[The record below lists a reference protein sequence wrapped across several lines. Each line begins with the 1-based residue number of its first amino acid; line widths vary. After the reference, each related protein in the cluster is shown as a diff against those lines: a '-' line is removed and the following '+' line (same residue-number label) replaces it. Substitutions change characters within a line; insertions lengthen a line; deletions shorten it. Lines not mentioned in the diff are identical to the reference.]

1 MAFILD
7 PNAAT
12 SAAPSSERF
21 FSMSVT
27 RNAAATISPDAPRAN
42 SVRATMRVDD
52 IDGARP
58 RALPPA
64 RSNFHETRD
73 IEGAQPRPLHVE
85 KRNHPSLAL
94 TNHDIEGKSSP
105 SFLAT
110 LALLSPVPARS
121 VARPQTACCALPRY
135 TGLPHPWFDMS

>member
-58 RALPPA
+58 RSLPPA

-105 SFLAT
+105 SFLVT
-110 LALLSPVPARS
+110 RSALVTGAGAER
-121 VARPQTACCALPRY
+121 RPQSACCALPRY
-135 TGLPHPWFDMS
+135 TGLPHPRFAMS